1 MRGVAILFTL
11 VIITASLVGCTQSS
25 TEKIDAVYCANEYY
39 KITNDAELSNES
51 FFEKCATIG
60 LILLVNDEEVING
73 TSFVGLDASQGDVI
87 IIQMNKTT
95 SILINIDVETNSDF
109 SIISLNQS
117 EYEKFVLEEEYDEIG
132 NLSGMCLD
140 SCSYETELSA
150 NYYYLLLR
158 LDNNG

>member
-1 MRGVAILFTL
+1 
-11 VIITASLVGCTQSS
+11 
-25 TEKIDAVYCANEYY
+25 
-39 KITNDAELSNES
+39 
-51 FFEKCATIG
+51 
-60 LILLVNDEEVING
+60 LLVNDEEVING

-117 EYEKFVLEEEYDEIG
+117 EYEKFVLEEEYEEIG

>member
-25 TEKIDAVYCANEYY
+25 TEKIDAGYCANEYY
-39 KITNDAELSNES
+39 TITNDAELSNES

-60 LILLVNDEEVING
+60 LILLLNDEEVING

-117 EYEKFVLEEEYDEIG
+117 EYEKFVLEEEYEEIG

-140 SCSYETELSA
+140 ICSYETELSA

>member
-1 MRGVAILFTL
+1 LYS
-11 VIITASLVGCTQSS
+11 IINGKNRCGL
-25 TEKIDAVYCANEYY
+25 
-39 KITNDAELSNES
+39 LSNES

-117 EYEKFVLEEEYDEIG
+117 EYEKFVLEEEYEEIG

>member
-25 TEKIDAVYCANEYY
+25 TGKIDAGYCANEYY

-51 FFEKCATIG
+51 FFEKCAMIG
-60 LILLVNDEEVING
+60 LILLLNDEEVING

-117 EYEKFVLEEEYDEIG
+117 EYEKFVLEEEYEEIG

-140 SCSYETELSA
+140 ICSYETELSA